1 MVRPWLETLA
11 DRSGQRDCGS
21 RSQCP
26 LRRPNADTPTR
37 FRLLNIVLSRISR
50 FSRTFQENNLA
61 PLRWYPVDKKVN
73 YQTYGQKNW
82 SNGNNKNEQNKL
94 KYETP
99 FRSVR
104 YRGRGGWQDLRAI
117 SIKNWRNVGDRASS
131 FIRRRGE
138 DSQRSLPISPALA
151 RVEFHFFFFLRR
163 DKNNPFFRQYYPSI
177 IVTRITF

>member
-104 YRGRGGWQDLRAI
+104 YRGRGGSPCDFDKKLTER
-117 SIKNWRNVGDRASS
+117 WRQGSLVYSEEGRGFAAFPSYLTRS
-131 FIRRRGE
+131 CTRRV
-138 DSQRSLPISPALA
+138 P
-151 RVEFHFFFFLRR
+151 FFFFFLRR